1 MCLYVENCVLLG
13 LDWVELMMQFSLHVT
28 RSCIVHAYK
37 PFHFNIQVLFVM
49 VFLSLSLSLSHGLR
63 MAPKLKF
70 APSQNPL
77 RSKASSS
84 DPTPLH
90 IQFRDELA
98 ARTSQRTTPNVAF
111 IRNAT

>member
-1 MCLYVENCVLLG
+1 M
-13 LDWVELMMQFSLHVT
+13 LMHC
-28 RSCIVHAYK
+28 SCIQTFSFQYSSTLCDGVS
-37 PFHFNIQVLFVM
+37 
-49 VFLSLSLSLSHGLR
+49 LSLSLSLSFSLSLTHGLR
-63 MAPKLKF
+63 MAPKRKF

>member
-1 MCLYVENCVLLG
+1 M
-13 LDWVELMMQFSLHVT
+13 LMHC
-28 RSCIVHAYK
+28 SCIQTFSFQYSSTLCDGVS
-37 PFHFNIQVLFVM
+37 
-49 VFLSLSLSLSHGLR
+49 LSLSLSLSHGLR
-63 MAPKLKF
+63 MAPKRKF

>member
-1 MCLYVENCVLLG
+1 MSHAHALFMHTNLSFQYSSTLCDGV
-13 LDWVELMMQFSLHVT
+13 SL
-28 RSCIVHAYK
+28 S
-37 PFHFNIQVLFVM
+37 
-49 VFLSLSLSLSHGLR
+49 LSLSLSLSHGLR
-63 MAPKLKF
+63 MAPKRKF